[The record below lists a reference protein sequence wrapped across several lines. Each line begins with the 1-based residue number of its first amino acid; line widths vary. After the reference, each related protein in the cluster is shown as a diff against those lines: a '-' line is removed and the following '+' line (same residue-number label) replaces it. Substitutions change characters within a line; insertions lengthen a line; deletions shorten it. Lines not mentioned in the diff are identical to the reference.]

1 VPVCFDVA
9 TELGRN
15 DLSIFLVDE
24 LGVPCNAATIF
35 YTIFFVD
42 KSMGEPGIEVQIGPS
57 QRTPVNPSVGE
68 YYAALLVP
76 PAAAPGDYRIRWSFM
91 KDVDDEFQEVVQEFG
106 VVQPSAGTGASQ
118 QRLFSTCEADLI
130 DKLRI
135 MLRDNNPDRNY
146 HFRPPEQEGVIKKY
160 NRVFGYVWED
170 FELLCYLELSLDWF
184 NSLPPE
190 TEGIRTLNDLCQRKP
205 VWRTFILWG
214 AVVHALFALSV
225 NWVHDEFDYSIGGI
239 SLSIERSSKYESLK
253 QNAEGQ
259 LDKAAE
265 AKSRTVKFIRGL
277 QQPKFGFGVRSS
289 FGPQVGRGVL
299 SPRSFV

>member
-1 VPVCFDVA
+1 MPVCFDIGQ
-9 TELGRN
+9 ELGRN
-15 DLSIFLVDE
+15 DLQLFLVDE
-24 LGVPCNAATIF
+24 LGVPCNAAEIF
-35 YTIFFVD
+35 YTLYFVD
-42 KSMGEPGIEVQIGPS
+42 KSVGNPGIEVQIGPARR
-57 QRTPVNPSVGE
+57 QPVNPSLGE
-68 YYAALLVP
+68 YYAALIVP
-76 PAAAPGDYRIRWSFM
+76 PGASGGDYRIRWRFK
-91 KDVDDEFQEVVQEFG
+91 KDLDDEYQEVVQEFG
-106 VVQPSAGTGASQ
+106 VVDPTQ
-118 QRLFSTCEADLI
+118 QQKGDRLFSTCEADLI
-130 DKLRI
+130 DKLRT

-146 HFRPPEQEGVIKKY
+146 HFRPPEHEGVVKKY

-170 FELLCYLELSLDWF
+170 HELLCYLELALDWF

-190 TEGIRTLNDLCQRKP
+190 TEGLRTLNDLCSRKP

-214 AVVHALFALSV
+214 AIVHAMFALST

-239 SLSIERSSKYESLK
+239 SLSLEKSSKYESLK

-259 LDKAAE
+259 FDKAAE

-289 FGPQVGRGVL
+289 FGPNVGRGVL